1 MSQNKNKATKSKQN
15 QNTSNVQGGF
25 EFGGH
30 KLSLKNAKLS
40 YYFYLGL
47 PIVFL
52 LAGLLSYVLMGFTNT
67 INLLMWAAT
76 ILVFGILALP
86 ITTYFFRGF
95 DAGKHIASKPIG
107 ILLTG
112 VVVWTLTHIGIMR
125 LNALCIVITMILM
138 FILPLLNKNVRD
150 NFVYSLK
157 SPSMSKNML
166 FEEGLFLLVLII
178 LCYFKGFFPD
188 INGQEKV
195 MDYGF
200 LMTMLRAD
208 TLPANDMWL
217 SGEKINYYYFGQYLY
232 AMITKLCGIGSGYAY
247 TISMCTSIALPFTL
261 AYSIGAMLIELAT
274 KNNFK
279 CSFLTKY
286 VVGILAGFT
295 TTIFGNSHSFFYN
308 EAYPGNIILNWLKS
322 RGVEVGRTDDFFYPD
337 STRFIGHNPDSAIDG
352 SLGDYT
358 IHEFPF
364 YSYLV
369 GDLHA
374 HVISMI
380 VVMTIILLC
389 IVLMDKATTL
399 RNTGRINS
407 SVSSNRAASATATA
421 NADSD
426 AKANAEALDG
436 TISFMNILKY
446 NTRNV
451 LDAFKPI
458 FPELVALGILLGI
471 ASMTNYWDFL
481 IYFIVCAMTLLVYF
495 TVTTKDF
502 SSVPGAIFFF
512 LELGGILAIYMIS
525 SEIVLVHLL
534 LQLML
539 LGIMVVLLNY
549 FPVALTYTTTALSFL
564 FTSAHIVSLTFNLN
578 FDMISNDIAL
588 VQNTSSPFQI
598 FILWSA
604 HLIITVS
611 FIIYTVFSKNYLF
624 VKGKKLTK
632 VVANTGSSRQPTFG
646 TPSGGYTNVVSRF
659 FGEKNIADVFV
670 CGLSVVG
677 ILMLIAPEI
686 IYVRDIYTSGYLRSN
701 TMFKFTFAAF
711 ILLSLSIAYIV
722 LRYFWARD
730 KKDNPNSAGM
740 ILSIA
745 SVVLLLMPA
754 FYPFAALP
762 QRSGEL
768 IKKNF
773 KTLDGT
779 AYLPT
784 YASPAFGTH
793 EEDPYYAGNLIDYV
807 NVINWFNDN
816 VEGTPVICEANGL
829 SYTDYN
835 MVSAYTGLPT
845 VLGWQTHEWLW
856 RFHGIVDEETD
867 LFISDPENDVWANYL
882 SPRGNDLFAIYTSQD
897 PIYVRSLL
905 DKYNVEYIILGDLE
919 REKYGFDNSAIIS
932 QVASPAYISGN
943 CTVYRVAR

>member
-25 EFGGH
+25 EFGGY

-40 YYFYLGL
+40 NYFYLGL
-47 PIVFL
+47 PIIFL

-67 INLLMWAAT
+67 INLLIWAAT

-86 ITTYFFRGF
+86 ITTYFFRSF

-150 NFVYSLK
+150 NFVYSLQ

-188 INGQEKV
+188 INGQEKI

-217 SGEKINYYYFGQYLY
+217 AGETINYYYFGQYLY

-308 EAYPGNIILNWLKS
+308 EAYPGNKILNWLKS
-322 RGVEVGRTDDFFYPD
+322 RGVEVGRTDNFFYPD
-337 STRFIGHNPDSAIDG
+337 STRFIGHNPDSAVDG

-399 RNTGRINS
+399 RNTGS
-407 SVSSNRAASATATA
+407 
-421 NADSD
+421 
-426 AKANAEALDG
+426 
-436 TISFMNILKY
+436 
-446 NTRNV
+446 V

-495 TVTTKDF
+495 TVTTKNF
-502 SSVPGAIFFF
+502 SSIPGAIFFF

-588 VQNTSSPFQI
+588 VQNTSSPFQF
-598 FILWSA
+598 FILWGA
-604 HLIITVS
+604 HLVITVS

-632 VVANTGSSRQPTFG
+632 MVVNTGSSRQPTFG

-730 KKDNPNSAGM
+730 KKDNPNSALM

-768 IKKNF
+768 IKENF

-779 AYLPT
+779 AYLAT
-784 YASPAFGTH
+784 YASPAFGTL

-882 SPRGNDLFAIYTSQD
+882 SPRGNDLLAIYTSQD